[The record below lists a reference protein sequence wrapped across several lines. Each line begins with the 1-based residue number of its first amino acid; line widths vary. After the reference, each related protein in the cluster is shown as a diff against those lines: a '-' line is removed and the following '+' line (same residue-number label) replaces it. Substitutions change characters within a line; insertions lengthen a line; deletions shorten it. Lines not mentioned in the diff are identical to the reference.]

1 MRTLIAAVM
10 FLSSGALECQPP
22 KFPVDVLPDSYSRLP
37 PVKRADLDEHGKQ
50 VFDRVAGTERAVAAP
65 GPAGI
70 SLYSPQ
76 FAEPMHVMNQY
87 LRDSVIGR
95 RYFELSALVAAREF
109 DQQYEWTGHEAAGLR
124 AGLDQSVI
132 DAVKFNK
139 SVERLP
145 EKESTVIRIG
155 HGLFREHRV
164 SSELFAKAVELFGK
178 QGAFEIS
185 AVMGDYAMAAV
196 ILNFAD
202 QHLPPDRKPM
212 MPEK

>member
-1 MRTLIAAVM
+1 LPA
-10 FLSSGALECQPP
+10 
-22 KFPVDVLPDSYSRLP
+22 DVLPDSYSRLP
-37 PVKRADLDEHGKQ
+37 LVKRVDLDENARQ
-50 VFDRVAGTERAVAAP
+50 VFDRVAGKDRATAAP

-76 FAEPMHVMNQY
+76 FAEPMHLMNQY

-132 DAVKFNK
+132 DAVKFNRR
-139 SVERLP
+139 VEGLP

-155 HGLFREHRV
+155 RGLFRDHRV
-164 SSELFAKAVELFGK
+164 SPELFAKAVNLFGK
-178 QGAFEIS
+178 QGAIEIS

-202 QHLPPDRKPM
+202 QHLPPDRNPM
-212 MPEK
+212 MPEKP

>member
-1 MRTLIAAVM
+1 MRVLPFALVMVCCGAVAAQTEK
-10 FLSSGALECQPP
+10 LPA
-22 KFPVDVLPDSYSRLP
+22 DVLPESYSRLP
-37 PVKRADLDEHGKQ
+37 LVKRADLDDNGKR
-50 VFDRVAGTERAVAAP
+50 VFDRVAGANRAESAP
-65 GPAGI
+65 GPAGL

-76 FAEPMHVMNQY
+76 FAEPMHVINQY

-109 DQQYEWTGHEAAGLR
+109 DQQYEWTGHEAAGRR
-124 AGLDQSVI
+124 AGLDAAVI
-132 DAVKFNK
+132 DAVKFNRA
-139 SVERLP
+139 VDGLP

-155 HGLFREHRV
+155 RGLFREHRV
-164 SSELFAKAVELFGK
+164 SPELFAKAVELFGK

-202 QHLPPDRKPM
+202 QHLPPDRKPLL
-212 MPEK
+212 

>member
-1 MRTLIAAVM
+1 MA
-10 FLSSGALECQPP
+10 FLSAFCGGLCAQAP
-22 KFPVDVLPDSYSRLP
+22 KLPADVLPDSYSRLP
-37 PVKRADLDEHGKQ
+37 LIKRAGLDDNGKQ
-50 VFDRVAGTERAVAAP
+50 VFDRVAGKERAEAAP

-76 FAEPMHVMNQY
+76 FAEPMHLMNQY
-87 LRDSVIGR
+87 LRDSVVGR
-95 RYFELSALVAAREF
+95 RYFELSALVVAREF

-132 DAVKFNK
+132 DAVKFNR
-139 SVERLP
+139 SLEGLP
-145 EKESTVIRIG
+145 EKESIVIRIG
-155 HGLFREHRV
+155 RGLFRDHRV
-164 SSELFAKAVELFGK
+164 SPELFAKAVDLFGK

-196 ILNFAD
+196 ILIFAD

-212 MPEK
+212 MPER

>member
-1 MRTLIAAVM
+1 MRLLRLGLAL
-10 FLSSGALECQPP
+10 LSFCALDAQTTKLPA
-22 KFPVDVLPDSYSRLP
+22 DILPDSYSRLP
-37 PVKRADLDEHGKQ
+37 LVKRADLDDNGKP
-50 VFDRVAGTERAVAAP
+50 VFDRVTGASRATAAP

-87 LRDSVIGR
+87 LRDTVAGR

-132 DAVKFNK
+132 DVVKFNK
-139 SVERLP
+139 SVDSLP

-155 HGLFREHRV
+155 RGLFREHRV
-164 SSELFAKAVELFGK
+164 SPELFAKAVELFGK

-202 QHLPPDRKPM
+202 QHLPPDRKPL

>member
-1 MRTLIAAVM
+1 MRLLSLALV
-10 FLSSGALECQPP
+10 LVSSGALLGQATKLPA
-22 KFPVDVLPDSYSRLP
+22 DVLPDSYSRLP
-37 PVKRADLDEHGKQ
+37 LVKRADLDDAGKQ
-50 VFDRVAGTERAVAAP
+50 VFDRVAGKDRSVSAP
-65 GPAGI
+65 GPAGL
-70 SLYSPQ
+70 SLYSPP
-76 FAEPMHVMNQY
+76 FAEPMHVINQY
-87 LRDSVIGR
+87 LRDTVVGR

-132 DAVKFNK
+132 DAVKFNR
-139 SVERLP
+139 SVEGLP

-155 HGLFREHRV
+155 RGLFRDHRV
-164 SSELFAKAVELFGK
+164 TPDLFAKAVELFGK

-196 ILNFAD
+196 LLNFAD
-202 QHLPPDRKPM
+202 QHLPPDRKPL